1 MGSTL
6 EGDIDL
12 RGFLGLDLNVPK
24 GYGEFRT
31 NFRVKAKLEDLDRIR
46 EPATFSPV

>member
-1 MGSTL
+1 LGSTL

-24 GYGEFRT
+24 GYGEIRPS
-31 NFRVKAKLEDLDRIR
+31 FRVKAKLEDLDRIR
-46 EPATFSPV
+46 EPARFSPV